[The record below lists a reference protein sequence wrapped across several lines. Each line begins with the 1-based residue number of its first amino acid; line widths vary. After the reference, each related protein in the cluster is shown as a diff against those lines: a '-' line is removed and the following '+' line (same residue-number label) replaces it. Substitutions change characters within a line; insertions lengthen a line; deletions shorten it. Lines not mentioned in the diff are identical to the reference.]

1 MAIQQ
6 IAPPAE
12 TPEQVRQIAQKLVEG
27 LGNSAKD
34 FEHASKQYNSVF
46 FNDEA
51 PLFRQEVCL
60 ALHKHFSAAGFE
72 NLFWKKFG
80 VPTDASYL

>member
-1 MAIQQ
+1 MAILQ

-12 TPEQVRQIAQKLVEG
+12 TPEQIKAIAQKLVEG
-27 LGNSAKD
+27 LGTTAKD
-34 FEHASKQYNSVF
+34 FEHSSQQYNSVF

-60 ALHKHFSAAGFE
+60 ALYKHFSAQGFE

-80 VPTDASYL
+80 APTDASYL